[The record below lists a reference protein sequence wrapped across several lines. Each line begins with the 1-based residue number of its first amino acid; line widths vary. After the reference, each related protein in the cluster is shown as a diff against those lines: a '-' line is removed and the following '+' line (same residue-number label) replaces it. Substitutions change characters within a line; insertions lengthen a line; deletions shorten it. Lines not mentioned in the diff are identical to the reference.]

1 VTIWILLGVGCGGG
15 GPEPCGPADE
25 GTQVV
30 GPQGGVVT
38 MGEVAFRFPPGA
50 LDRCQAFVVSAVPAG
65 ALAGAPAEG
74 AVQIAPEVELKR
86 SVVVQ
91 MPGGAAE
98 TTQLTIGQWQPA
110 GEWTPMMSIPSPD
123 RRLLLARTRRLGSF
137 GVGPRP
143 APMCRV
149 RCGGEVVG
157 NWEMQGLCTLL
168 ALDRRCPES
177 RVQLLM
183 SSVASLDGRNF
194 RQESDN
200 GPMTV
205 FAPKTCLPALQATR
219 CEDLARLL
227 AASGSTATCSNVSET
242 ECGCMA
248 EPQGDLAHGVASG
261 TYTLDGDQML
271 FTGTRVEGGSPRTMT
286 GEPTPFCREGDT
298 LSLFVNFTA
307 IHVMR
312 PQR

>member
-1 VTIWILLGVGCGGG
+1 VTIWILLAAGCGG

-74 AVQIAPEVELKR
+74 AVQIAPEVELR
-86 SVVVQ
+86 HSVIIQ
-91 MPGGAAE
+91 MPGGAE
-98 TTQLTIGQWQPA
+98 TAIGQWTPA
-110 GEWTPMMSIPSPD
+110 GEWTPLLSISAPD
-123 RRLLLARTRRLGSF
+123 RRLRLARARRLGSF
-137 GVGPRP
+137 GIGPKP
-143 APMCRV
+143 APMCSV

-157 NWEMQGLCTLL
+157 KWEMEGLCTIPLL
-168 ALDRRCPES
+168 IDRRCPES
-177 RVQLLM
+177 RAQVLM
-183 SSVASLDGRNF
+183 SSVASLDGQNF
-194 RQESDN
+194 RQEFDS

-205 FAPKTCLPALQATR
+205 FAPKTCLPALQVAR
-219 CEDLARLL
+219 CEDLAPLL
-227 AASGSTATCSNVSET
+227 AQSGSTATCSEVSET
-242 ECGCMA
+242 ECGCAA
-248 EPQGDLAHGVASG
+248 EPPAELAYGESKG
-261 TYTLDGDQML
+261 TYTLDGDQIL
-271 FTGTRVEGGSPRTMT
+271 FTGTRLEGRIPRTMT
-286 GEPTPFCREGDT
+286 AEPTPFCREGDT

-307 IHVMR
+307 VHVMR